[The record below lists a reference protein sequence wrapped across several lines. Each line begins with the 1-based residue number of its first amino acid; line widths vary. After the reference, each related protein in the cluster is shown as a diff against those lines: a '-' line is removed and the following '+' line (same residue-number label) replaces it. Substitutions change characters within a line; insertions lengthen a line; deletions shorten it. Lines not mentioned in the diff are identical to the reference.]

1 MGKIYGLIL
10 SGGSGTRL
18 WPLSR
23 EAVPKQFIKLYGD
36 KTLLQTTELRMV
48 SMIPVEALRVIS
60 GAKWHDLVMSQS
72 QEIFG
77 ADNLPD
83 DFVIEEPFARGTA
96 PAILL
101 AVEGL
106 RRSGASDD
114 DVMIVVPSD
123 AFIRNTRTFTDAL
136 KIGVKAA
143 SEGYIATLGI
153 SPTRPDTGFGYIK
166 QGSEIDEIDRG
177 CYEAEEFAEK
187 PDFKTAQKYLS
198 EGLYLWNGGIFIFTP
213 KCLYSELEHSDPELF
228 ELAINMKVRENFSS
242 AKNISF
248 DNAVMEKAK
257 RVAVV
262 PLVNSGWSDVG
273 SWDALHDDVMDSDEN
288 RNVAVGNAVILD
300 GQNCFVHS
308 SGKMTVLN
316 NVNDLIVVDTP
327 DALFITRR
335 GASQEVRN
343 VVKFL
348 KENNQGNRV

>member
-1 MGKIYGLIL
+1 MAKIYGLIL

-23 EAVPKQFIKLYGD
+23 EEMPKQFIRLYGE

-101 AVEGL
+101 AVEEL
-106 RRSGASDD
+106 RRNGASDD

-153 SPTRPDTGFGYIK
+153 SPTRPDTGFGYIR
-166 QGSEIDEIDRG
+166 QGSEIASG

-213 KCLYSELEHSDPELF
+213 KSLYSELEHSDPELF
-228 ELAINMKVRENFSS
+228 ELAVNKKVRENFSS

-288 RNVAVGNAVILD
+288 HNVAVGNALILE
-300 GQNCFVHS
+300 GRNCFVHS
-308 SGKMTVLN
+308 SSREKMTVLN
-316 NVNDLIVVDTP
+316 LVNDLVVVDTP

-335 GASQEVRN
+335 GASQDVRK

-348 KENNQGNRV
+348 KENNQRERV

>member
-23 EAVPKQFIKLYGD
+23 EEMPKQFIRLYSD

-48 SMIPVEALRVIS
+48 SMIPIEALRVIS
-60 GAKWHDLVMSQS
+60 GAKWHDLVISQS

-83 DFVIEEPFARGTA
+83 DFVIEEPLARGTA

-101 AVEGL
+101 AVEEL
-106 RRSGASDD
+106 RRSGANDD

-123 AFIRNTRTFTDAL
+123 AFIRNNRTFTDAL
-136 KIGVKAA
+136 KVGVKAA
-143 SEGYIATLGI
+143 NNGYIATLGI
-153 SPTRPDTGFGYIK
+153 SPTRPDTGFGYIR
-166 QGSEIDEIDRG
+166 QGSEIEGG

-213 KCLYSELEHSDPELF
+213 KSLYSELEHSDPELF
-228 ELAINMKVRENFSS
+228 ELAVNKKVRENFSS

-273 SWDALHDDVMDSDEN
+273 SWDALHDDVMDFDEN
-288 RNVAVGNAVILD
+288 RNVTVGNAVILE
-300 GQNCFVHS
+300 GRNCFVHS
-308 SGKMTVLN
+308 QEKMTVLN
-316 NVNDLIVVDTP
+316 LVNDLVVVDTP

-348 KENNQGNRV
+348 KEKNQRERV